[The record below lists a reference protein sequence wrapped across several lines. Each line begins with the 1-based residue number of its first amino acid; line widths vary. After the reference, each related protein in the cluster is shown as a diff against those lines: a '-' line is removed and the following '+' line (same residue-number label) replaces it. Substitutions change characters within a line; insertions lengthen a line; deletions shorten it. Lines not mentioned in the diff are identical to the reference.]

1 MTYRTVWQQQLP
13 NEGADAVDVVLPNAG
28 AEPNAV
34 PKLKPVT
41 TNILDI
47 TANDKW
53 LNQTH
58 SSYLLQN
65 KSIQTQVLIMFCI

>member
-47 TANDKW
+47 TAND
-53 LNQTH
+53 N
-58 SSYLLQN
+58 
-65 KSIQTQVLIMFCI
+65 